1 MNSMDQPTPLFDALA
16 NAVSLKTADHIVTML
31 SAFDANDSE
40 YVGVFMAVLAGATTG
55 VLRVLQGGVDA
66 GAVADGDAT
75 VRLLTTSMADI
86 WRQMQAEPQL
96 GSTMIQ

>member
-1 MNSMDQPTPLFDALA
+1 MSGTDQSTPVFDALA
-16 NAVSLKTADHIVTML
+16 NAVSLKTADHIMTML

-40 YVGVFMAVLAGATTG
+40 YVEVFMAVLAGATTG

-66 GAVADGDAT
+66 GLVADGDAT
-75 VRLLTTSMADI
+75 VGLLTTSMDDI
-86 WRQMQAEPQL
+86 WRQMRDDPQL

>member
-1 MNSMDQPTPLFDALA
+1 MSGTDQPTPVFDALA

-40 YVGVFMAVLAGATTG
+40 YVEVFMAVLAGATTG

-66 GAVADGDAT
+66 GAVPNGDAT
-75 VRLLTTSMADI
+75 VGLLTRSMADI